1 MANTLR
7 DLSVEQF
14 RGLVRES
21 VRQALREL
29 LEDPDAGL
37 ALRPAFTR
45 RLRRSLAYLDG
56 GGKTVPAE
64 EMARRLGLKW

>member
-1 MANTLR
+1 MPATLR
-7 DLSVEQF
+7 DMSVEQF
-14 RGLVRES
+14 RGLVRDT
-21 VRQALREL
+21 VRQAIREL

-37 ALRPAFTR
+37 PLRPAFVR

-56 GGKTVPAE
+56 GGKTLPAA

>member
-1 MANTLR
+1 MAVRLR
-7 DLSVEQF
+7 DISVEQF
-14 RGLVRES
+14 EGLIRKTVK
-21 VRQALREL
+21 QALREL

-37 ALRPAFTR
+37 VLRPTFVR

-56 GGKTVPAE
+56 GGKTISAE